1 MTLTASQILI
11 IQAEGRINECTDDE
25 KAQVF
30 KFFFGEDYMA
40 SDDKGS
46 VKEYADENLE
56 V

>member
-1 MTLTASQILI
+1 MTLTETEILA

-46 VKEYADENLE
+46 LKEYADD
-56 V
+56 

>member
-1 MTLTASQILI
+1 MTLTASEILV

-25 KAQVF
+25 KSQVF

-46 VKEYADENLE
+46 VKEYANENLE